1 MYSMRM
7 GIFSKEK
14 KEEKIDDRPKSHKE
28 IIKKIEIFTQ
38 GIERVYPS
46 TGRMLWRSF
55 LQGLF
60 FSLGTTIGLS
70 IVLASLTFI
79 FSQLSN
85 IPSVKNILNR
95 THIEQILPIE
105 RSSEK

>member
-1 MYSMRM
+1 M

-14 KEEKIDDRPKSHKE
+14 QEEKIDERLPNHKE
-28 IIKKIEIFTQ
+28 VIKKIEIFTQ

-46 TGRMLWRSF
+46 TRIMIWRSF
-55 LQGLF
+55 LQGIF

-79 FSQLSN
+79 FSQLST
-85 IPSVKNILNR
+85 IPSIKNILDR
-95 THIEQILPIE
+95 THIEEVLPVE
-105 RSSEK
+105 KSSNN